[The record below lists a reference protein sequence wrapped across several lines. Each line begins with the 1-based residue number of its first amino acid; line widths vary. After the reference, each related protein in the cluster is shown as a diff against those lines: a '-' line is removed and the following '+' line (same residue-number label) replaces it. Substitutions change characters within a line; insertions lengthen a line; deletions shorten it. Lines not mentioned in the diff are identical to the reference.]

1 MKFESW
7 GRYPSAIHNG
17 EYVPVSR
24 SHNTL
29 RGAVQRELTGK
40 SFLPVGLGR
49 SYGDVC
55 LNHGGSLL
63 RMHNLNR
70 FLSFAANGGI
80 VRCEA
85 GMSLADLLTFAVP
98 RGWFLPVSPG
108 TKFVT
113 IGGAIANDVHGKN
126 HHLGGTF
133 GRYVTR
139 LELLRSDGSILEC
152 SADQNS
158 EIFRATIGGLGL
170 TGTILWADIQLKAI
184 SSPFIG
190 MDSIKFSSL
199 EEFFQI
205 SAETSQKYE
214 YTVSW
219 IDCISHGSEGRGI
232 FMGGNHT
239 SQLGKKP
246 LPLSV
251 ALPFQ
256 FPEICLNHYSMRL
269 FNEVYYH
276 RQRAKSVHKVVHYN
290 PFFYPLDAVLHW
302 NRAYGPRGFL
312 QFQCVMS
319 RESFPE
325 LFSEVLRSGSGSFLA
340 VLKEFGDSLS
350 PGMMSFPQPGVTL
363 ALDFP
368 FRGDDTLRLLK
379 RLEHLV
385 RAAGGR
391 LYPAKDAAME
401 PESFKSFYP
410 QYAKFATHLD
420 PCHSSSFWRR
430 VNGLS

>member
-7 GRYPSAIHNG
+7 GRYPTVVHRA
-17 EYVPVSR
+17 EYTPLSR
-24 SHNTL
+24 CYTSL
-29 RGAVQRELTGK
+29 RGAIEREFLGGTL
-40 SFLPVGLGR
+40 LPVGLGR

-55 LNHGGSLL
+55 LNHDSSLL
-63 RMHNLNR
+63 RMHNLTR
-70 FLSFAANGGI
+70 FISFSRSDGV

-85 GMSLADLLTFAVP
+85 GMSLSDLLAFAVP

-113 IGGAIANDVHGKN
+113 VGGAIANDVHGKN
-126 HHLGGTF
+126 HHLCGTF
-133 GRYVTR
+133 GRYVNR
-139 LELLRSDGSILEC
+139 FEILRSDGSVLDC
-152 SADQNS
+152 SADKNTD
-158 EIFRATIGGLGL
+158 IFRATIGGLGL
-170 TGTILWADIQLKAI
+170 TGTILWAEIQLKPI
-184 SSPFIG
+184 TSPFIAI
-190 MDSIKFSSL
+190 DSIKFSSL
-199 EEFFQI
+199 DEFFTI

-219 IDCISHGSEGRGI
+219 IDCISRGSEGRGI

-239 SQLGKKP
+239 SEIGKRP
-246 LPLSV
+246 LPV
-251 ALPFQ
+251 TVTLPFQ

-276 RQRAKSVHKVVHYN
+276 RQRAKSVHKIVHYN
-290 PFFYPLDAVLHW
+290 PFFYPLDAVSHW

-312 QFQCVMS
+312 QFQCVIS

-325 LFSEVLRSGSGSFLA
+325 LFTEVLRSGSGSFLA
-340 VLKEFGDSLS
+340 VLKEFGDSIS
-350 PGMMSFPQPGVTL
+350 PGIMSFPRQGVTL

-368 FRGDDTLRLLK
+368 FRGDETLHLLR

-391 LYPAKDAAME
+391 LYPAKDAVME
-401 PESFKSFYP
+401 PESFTSFYP
-410 QYAKFATHLD
+410 QSTDFAKHID
-420 PCHSSSFWRR
+420 PRHSSSFWRR
-430 VNGLS
+430 VNRC